1 MSTISRGWLVLDI
14 TDSAFMVTAI
24 NATGLIPTLVFSL
37 VGGVIADRMN
47 KRLVLITSDAISLVT
62 LGILSVLILADLIQ
76 LWHIFGLTLIHGSS
90 FAIGMP
96 SRASLVSNLVSSND
110 MSSGVA
116 LFTTIFSAGQMV
128 GPGVAGFLID
138 SYGMVT
144 PFITATS
151 ILILAIL
158 LLLKLEP
165 IVVVGQVKGE
175 KGSSI
180 LESILEGLD
189 YVRKHG
195 ILFGLIF
202 MGAAAT
208 VFALPYQTLLPVFAR
223 DVLEVG
229 ASGLGWLGAMT
240 GAGAIVGSITVAS
253 LDNTKFM
260 KVLML
265 VGSIALGC
273 LIVLFAISTDY
284 LLSRVILFCLGFS
297 FQIFMTSNFTF
308 VQLIAPEYIRGRVL
322 SIRMIAFGL
331 SPIGMILLGTST
343 EFFGP
348 VIATAITGAMS
359 VVLLAS
365 IIIFIPSLRHVDR
378 ST

>member
-1 MSTISRGWLVLDI
+1 VLDI